1 MPQEVLEGSDVG
13 ERSGLLNL
21 QPLARSIVALIAVA
35 VMVAPASVFAA
46 TPSPLDEH
54 DVDTYIQRINSRY
67 GDHVDTAA
75 MLADYDRDMIV
86 SVIAVESE
94 GNPRAKSSVG
104 ARGLM
109 QLMPATAKFFGVKDL
124 SDPFQN
130 ILAGTK
136 YLKELQTDYGF
147 KTPEEALIAYN
158 MGPARARRFLSQYDT
173 EDHSY
178 VQKVK
183 FVYNRIQEQKHDLD
197 HAIALKQSINDSLA
211 KSDATASPIAVSAFA
226 AKILNP
232 IKVAEA
238 STNN

>member
-1 MPQEVLEGSDVG
+1 MPQEVLEGTDVG
-13 ERSGLLNL
+13 ERSGLRNL
-21 QPLARSIVALIAVA
+21 QPRARAIVALIAVTL
-35 VMVAPASVFAA
+35 VVAPASVFAA
-46 TPSPLDEH
+46 TPSPLDEQ
-54 DVDTYIQRINSRY
+54 DTDMYIQRINERY

-94 GNPRAKSSVG
+94 GNPRAASSVG

-109 QLMPATAKFFGVKDL
+109 QLMPGTAKLFGVKDL

-136 YLKELQTDYGF
+136 YLKDLETNYGF
-147 KTPEEALIAYN
+147 KNTDEALIAYN

-178 VQKVK
+178 VKKVK
-183 FVYNRIQEQKHDLD
+183 FVYNRIQEQKRDLN
-197 HAIALKQSINDSLA
+197 HALALNQSSADAPAKQLA
-211 KSDATASPIAVSAFA
+211 VRPVAVSTFA
-226 AKILNP
+226 AQILSP

-238 STNN
+238 ATSN